1 MTPHVRQ
8 LVFAVGSVLAFAAV
22 CAVSWTPRPEASA
35 RATEADRPSRSPAPP
50 RASLAPPPAVPSR
63 NVFEFADRAA
73 AVVVEPLPQVVVP
86 PPLVPDLAPVPT
98 ASPVR
103 LAGFVRR
110 GGTVRAAL
118 AVNGILAVLAVGE
131 ESDGYVVLAIDEDTG
146 VMLRTPDGAQLAL
159 TPSAR

>member
-1 MTPHVRQ
+1 VRQ
-8 LVFAVGSVLAFAAV
+8 LALAVGSVVAFAAV
-22 CAVSWTPRPEASA
+22 CAVAWTPRPEASA
-35 RATEADRPSRSPAPP
+35 RATEGERPRRSQAPP
-50 RASLAPPPAVPSR
+50 RASVAPLPAVPSR

-73 AVVVEPLPQVVVP
+73 TPVVEPLPQVVVP
-86 PPLVPDLAPVPT
+86 PPLAPELALAPA

-110 GGTVRAAL
+110 AGAVRAAL

-146 VMLRTPDGAQLAL
+146 VTLRTPDGAQLL
-159 TPSAR
+159 VTPTAR